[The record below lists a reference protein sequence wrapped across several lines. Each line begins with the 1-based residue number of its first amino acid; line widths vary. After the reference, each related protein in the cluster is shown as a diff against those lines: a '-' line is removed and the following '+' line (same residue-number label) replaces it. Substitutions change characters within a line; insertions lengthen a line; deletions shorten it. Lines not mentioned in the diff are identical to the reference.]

1 MKLLA
6 YIFVFFGLFSC
17 SGDKEEA
24 LDKNY
29 ILKPDGSKVYR
40 SEGVELTLLEKGEQG
55 NVINFEGVSF
65 VFKDISSLNYLKRI
79 GKYPSRED
87 ELQLAKES
95 VHMLELVGHK
105 PSGSIFE
112 NSGIKRNQA
121 DAIKYLVGDIEKDFV
136 IVQNEKRIKPLGVQ
150 YDGVIGTGQKI
161 RVAFFMEGIDLSH
174 PYTIEYYDRLFG
186 KGLIKLSKNKTDLT
200 S

>member
-1 MKLLA
+1 M
-6 YIFVFFGLFSC
+6 
-17 SGDKEEA
+17 
-24 LDKNY
+24 DKNY
-29 ILKPDGSKVYR
+29 ILKSDGSKVYR

-79 GKYPSRED
+79 GKYPSTED

-95 VHMLELVGHK
+95 VHMLELVGHR

-112 NSGIKRNQA
+112 NSGIKHNQA

-136 IVQNEKRIKPLGVQ
+136 IVQNERRIRPLGVQ

-161 RVAFFMEGIDLSH
+161 RVVFFMEGIDLSR